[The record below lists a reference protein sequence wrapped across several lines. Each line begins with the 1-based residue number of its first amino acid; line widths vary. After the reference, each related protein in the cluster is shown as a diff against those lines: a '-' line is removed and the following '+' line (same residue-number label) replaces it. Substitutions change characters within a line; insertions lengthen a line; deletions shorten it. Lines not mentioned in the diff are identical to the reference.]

1 MTFGDA
7 VRSVLTQYTG
17 FSGRARRSEFWWYS
31 LFAFVVYLV
40 AGLIDAALNTTVLG
54 IVVGLGLVLPS
65 LAVTVRRLHDTGR
78 TGWWILIGLIP
89 LVGAIV
95 LLVFECTDS
104 EPDPNSYGPSPKDGV
119 APHEWSQQPPTA
131 PPTWR

>member
-1 MTFGDA
+1 MTFGTA
-7 VRSVLTQYTG
+7 VSSVLTQYTG

-31 LFAFVVYLV
+31 LFTFVVYLV
-40 AGLIDAALNTTVLG
+40 VALLDAALHTTVLG
-54 IVVGLGLVLPS
+54 LIVALGLLLPS

-78 TGWWILIGLIP
+78 SGWWILIGLIP
-89 LVGAIV
+89 LAGAIV

-104 EPDPNSYGPSPKDGV
+104 EPGPNRFGPSPKDDV
-119 APHEWSQQPPTA
+119 AGHEWSQQSPTA